1 MQVLVGTS
9 GYSYK
14 EWKGTFYPE
23 ELKSADMLRY
33 YAERLSTVEI
43 NNTFYRM
50 PKASLL
56 ESWAAQVPPD
66 FVFVLKG
73 SQRIT
78 HMKRLKNAGESVDY
92 LFKTAATLESKLGP
106 VFFQL
111 PPSLRKDVPRLR
123 AFLEL
128 LPPDREVA
136 FEFRHETW
144 FDEEVYGALR
154 EKGVALCAADTDDSG
169 EEGAPIVPTARFG
182 YLRLRRAEYSD
193 QYLEAWA
200 AKVQGQAW
208 DRAFVFFKHE
218 DAGTGPAMAAR
229 FRGIVGA

>member
-9 GYSYK
+9 GFSYK
-14 EWKGTFYPE
+14 EWKGSFYPE
-23 ELKSADMLRY
+23 GLKEADMLRY
-33 YAERLSTVEI
+33 YAERLTTVEI

-56 ESWAAQVPPD
+56 ESWAALVPPG

-78 HMKRLKNAGESVDY
+78 HMKRLRDTGDSVDY
-92 LFKTAATLESKLGP
+92 LFKTAAILGDKLGP

-111 PPSLRKDVPRLR
+111 PPSLKKDLPRLA

-128 LPPDREVA
+128 LPPERPVA
-136 FEFRHETW
+136 FEFRHQTW
-144 FDEEVYGALR
+144 FDDEVYEALR
-154 EKGVALCAADTDDSG
+154 AKGAALCTADTDESG
-169 EEGAPIVPTARFG
+169 DEGAPIVPTAGWG
-182 YLRLRRAEYSD
+182 YLRLRRAGYSD
-193 QYLEAWA
+193 EDLRGWA
-200 AKVQGQAW
+200 AKVRAQAW

-218 DAGTGPAMAAR
+218 EAGKGPALAAR